1 MNYNYDWLNEFSYIE
16 FPKIRDHD
24 PEIICAGGML
34 TPDYLLSAY
43 SQGIFP
49 WYNDNQPILWWSLDP
64 RYVLFPEKLHVS
76 KTMRKLLKKTQ
87 YTRTVD
93 KAFPDVIHACATMYR
108 PGQDGT
114 WINPDMMEAY
124 IRLHALGF
132 AHSVELWDGN
142 SLVGGLYGVS
152 LGNMF
157 FGESM
162 FSLVDDASKLSFIP
176 FVWRLIDEG
185 FFLIDCQM
193 ETHHLASLG
202 GESIPRRI
210 YLDILR
216 RALAAPTRR
225 GNWNKL
231 WGNYPQSSTW
241 NKFFNS
247 QSL

>member
-1 MNYNYDWLNEFSYIE
+1 MNHNYDWLKDFPYIE
-16 FPKIRDHD
+16 FPEIREDS
-24 PEIICAGGML
+24 PEIICVGGKL

-43 SQGIFP
+43 TQGIFP
-49 WYNDNQPILWWSLDP
+49 WYADNQPILWWSLNP

-93 KAFPDVIHACATMYR
+93 KAFTDVIHACSSMHR

-114 WINPDMMEAY
+114 WITSDMIQAY
-124 IRLHALGF
+124 IRLHKLGF
-132 AHSVELWDGN
+132 AHSVELWDGE
-142 SLVGGLYGVS
+142 SLVGGLYGVN
-152 LGNMF
+152 LGNVF

-162 FSLVDDASKLSFIP
+162 FSRIDDASKLAFIP

-193 ETHHLASLG
+193 KTPHLASLG
-202 GESIPRRI
+202 GESIPRTV
-210 YLDILR
+210 YLNLLQQ
-216 RALAAPTRR
+216 ALAVPTRR

-231 WGNYPQSSTW
+231 WKNYPQSSIW

-247 QSL
+247 QV

>member
-1 MNYNYDWLNEFSYIE
+1 MRYTYDWLKGFSYVE
-16 FPKIRDHD
+16 FPAIHDDD
-24 PEIICAGGML
+24 PEIISVGGVL

-43 SQGIFP
+43 SQGIFA
-49 WYNDNQPILWWSLDP
+49 WYSEGQPILWWSLNP

-76 KTMRKLLKKTQ
+76 KTMRKLLKKTK

-93 KAFPDVIHACATMYR
+93 KAFSDVIHACASMYR

-114 WINPDMMEAY
+114 WITPNMIKAY
-124 IRLHALGF
+124 CRLYKLGF
-132 AHSVELWDGN
+132 AHSVELWDGM

-152 LGNMF
+152 LGNVF

-162 FSLVDDASKLSFIP
+162 FSLTDDASKLAFIP

-185 FFLIDCQM
+185 FTLIDCQM

-202 GESIPRRI
+202 GESIPRKV
-210 YLDILR
+210 YLSLLEQ
-216 RALAAPTRR
+216 ALTAPTRR

-231 WGNYPQSSTW
+231 WKDYPISSAW

-247 QSL
+247 QG